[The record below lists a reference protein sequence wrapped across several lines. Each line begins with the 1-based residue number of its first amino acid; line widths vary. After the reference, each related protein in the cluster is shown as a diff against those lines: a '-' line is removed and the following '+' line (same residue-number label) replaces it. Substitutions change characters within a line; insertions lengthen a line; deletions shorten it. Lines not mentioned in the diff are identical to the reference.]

1 MDQSEI
7 NELHEIQTNEI
18 EALKAIF
25 MDDFKEVEEK
35 KTAWNVATK
44 TTEFVI
50 HLTPS
55 EEEHE
60 TAHTSIDLNVRLP
73 KTYPKR
79 MPELRLLNPHG
90 LLPATVQEL
99 RSSLQP
105 ICKNLLNQEMI
116 FDITD
121 HIKTFLS
128 VHNKPPSEASKL
140 SFYEQ
145 MVIRQ
150 HEVSKAVEEEAMR
163 EKSRLEKEEEEERR
177 AQSDMI
183 NAKIQEDI
191 QRKREHARLID
202 QRRKEL
208 EYDAGSDSDSD
219 SHFRQNNNDNDHASN
234 HYEDFKLISFDNM
247 IELGLEDD
255 GDGSLGAFQKTVLFR
270 SVMLGPCIG
279 SGSISRT
286 YTATPYRYQINEP
299 SGDVSTKQD
308 LDLGCKLVIKQI
320 NVTSSYYM
328 TQNGKKKMQEIER
341 ELERLKTLR
350 HAHIACIYESK
361 LERQSSLN
369 HHAWSFQILMEYQ
382 EGDTL
387 QSLLEKC
394 GGGIRL
400 ATCRKYLKQ
409 LLWAVNHVH
418 LSGFVCRDICS
429 SSIFFDTHQ
438 NVKLSNISYV
448 QRLHDLHHSNPLDDK
463 LAPVTNS
470 DRSRNWTS
478 PELKDKPGSYGR
490 KNDIW
495 CLGIVFL
502 EMLWGQDVTKE
513 FGSVEAFF
521 RVVEHDIPES
531 VRHFAMKMFEPDAR
545 KRPTAVDLS
554 NDPFFADDK
563 TTSPSGIDF
572 STRYPVNA
580 LSQHPKRPVAAYR
593 DKKAQ
598 SKQVMLF
605 DPPANS
611 SMSPFSHSP
620 AISQAQ
626 EYRRRYDDNN
636 PPNDADQYGYGT
648 GSGSRYK
655 ADFEE
660 IEFLGKGG
668 FGEVVKAR
676 NKLDGRFYA
685 IKKIRLDPRDNEDI
699 RKILR
704 EVQTLSSLHHQYVVR
719 YYTTWFEDE
728 DGNWRD
734 SDTEGD
740 SYSGEDSDFDEDDED
755 GDLSV
760 MPKRYDFLSTERS
773 HSKSYSAIQF
783 EETSDDSN
791 DDSIPNE
798 GDDDHIS
805 FVASDNSTDRSKI
818 SRAKLAIRNHK
829 RRSGSRTNTSSEESK
844 RSSRIRVLYIQM
856 EYCEKK
862 TLRDIIDEG
871 LDEQEGWRLF
881 RQILEALVHIHSQGM
896 IHRDL
901 KPSNIFLDSNN
912 DVKIGDFGLATS
924 NQTLIEAVS
933 AFARNH
939 HDTLHTL
946 TTKMHDHSMDGTVT
960 SASGAT
966 WNHNLDESMT
976 TGVGTTFYVSPEVL
990 PDPSK
995 GASPGMR
1002 YNQKVDMFSLGIIF
1016 FEMCYPLHTGMQ
1028 RAMVLQDLRNG
1039 KFPDDFNPNYVNQKD
1054 IIQML
1059 TSSQPKDRPNSFEL
1073 LRSDLLPPKLEDEYI
1088 NECVR
1093 TIANPNTP
1101 YYHKL
1106 MSAMFSQSSDRY
1118 KDFTYDYQTEVE
1130 KPFDPFNPLFYD
1142 RIREHM
1148 LKVFR
1153 KHGAIDI
1160 SVPLLM
1166 PKNDLYENGWRNP
1179 VHLMDSQGA
1188 LNQLP
1193 FDLTAPFARYISRKK
1208 NFPEVKRYTF
1218 DRVYREN
1225 PSGGQPEAVL
1235 EVDFDIV
1242 HRETTSMV
1250 PDAEIIKIVEEV
1262 LEDLPPYK
1270 NGAFYFIIN
1279 HANITDA
1286 ILESCRIPSDMRRG
1300 VLTALSSLGRGP
1312 SFANVRNGLK
1322 LKFQLQRSTLD
1333 ELSLF
1338 NVSGDLESVSR
1349 KLETLFVGPLRAKY
1363 KEAITEL
1370 RLLVAHA
1377 KALGVRHKLVFQ
1389 PLLVYNNHFY
1399 KNGMVFEA
1407 VVDTIDMKKKDVLA
1421 VGGRYDFLVQQ
1432 FSPPNVMPSRNLKA
1446 VGVNI
1451 AIQKLI
1457 RHLDIYQTEQIKLLM
1472 NVKNDKARSFGIWAP
1487 KKCDVY
1493 VASFGKVL
1501 LQERF
1506 DVVRELWS
1514 HGIRAELQYD
1524 DRNDPDYP
1532 EELFA
1537 RCRKSS
1543 INWVVLIKHRIHDS
1557 KASARDNAT
1566 VKVKDI
1572 LRKTEY
1578 EVPRSELAFWLVTEI
1593 GEQRRIDHGQSLSKM
1608 RKHDIKSK
1616 EVNDTP
1622 KALRHE
1628 YHHQQHDMSKG
1639 DLTDSSRTEFD
1650 IQIIRNETRGKS
1662 HSKLKH
1668 KQKNM
1673 LMDKAVDKITPVLE
1687 DMKRGQVPII
1697 VLDLPKSTV
1706 EKMSSYRFW
1715 EDEGFKKIQEDITL
1729 SQREIIERTRKEFQK
1744 LMENKR
1750 QTIWIYSYSDNYAS
1764 LCML

>member
-1 MDQSEI
+1 MDQDELS
-7 NELHEIQTNEI
+7 ELHEIQSNEI

-35 KTAWNVATK
+35 KTAWNVATQNI
-44 TTEFVI
+44 EFII

-55 EEEHE
+55 EEVHE
-60 TAHTSIDLNVRLP
+60 DAHTSIDLNVRLP
-73 KTYPKR
+73 KAYPKR

-90 LLPATVQEL
+90 LTPAKVQEL

-128 VHNKPPSEASKL
+128 VHNEPPPEGSKL

-145 MVIRQ
+145 MLIRQ
-150 HEVSKAVEEEAMR
+150 HEVSKAEREEALR
-163 EKSRLEKEEEEERR
+163 EKSRLAKEEEEERR

-191 QRKREHARLID
+191 QRKKEHARLKD
-202 QRRKEL
+202 QKRKEL
-208 EYDAGSDSDSD
+208 EYDAGDSDIED
-219 SHFRQNNNDNDHASN
+219 QYRQAHDESMHSGANYD
-234 HYEDFKLISFDNM
+234 DFKLISFDNM

-270 SVMLGPCIG
+270 SVTLGPCIG
-279 SGSISRT
+279 SGSLSRT
-286 YTATPYRYQINEP
+286 YTAMPYRYQINEP
-299 SGDVSTKQD
+299 SGDVSFNQD
-308 LDLGCKLVIKQI
+308 IELGCKLVIKQI
-320 NVTSSYYM
+320 NVTSSFYM

-350 HAHIACIYESK
+350 HAHIASIYESK
-361 LERQSSLN
+361 LERQTTHTGSSW
-369 HHAWSFQILMEYQ
+369 AFQILMEYQ

-387 QSLLEKC
+387 QNLLQKC

-418 LSGFVCRDICS
+418 LSGFVCRDISS
-429 SSIFFDTHQ
+429 SSIFFDRHQ

-448 QRLHDLHHSNPLDDK
+448 QRLYDLNCSNPLDD
-463 LAPVTNS
+463 
-470 DRSRNWTS
+470 RSRNVTKNELSRNWIS
-478 PELKDKPGSYGR
+478 PELKDKPGVYGR

-502 EMLWGQDVTKE
+502 EMLWGPDVTRE

-521 RVVEHDIPES
+521 RVVENDFPES
-531 VRHFAMKMFEPDAR
+531 VRQFTMKMFELDPR

-554 NDPFFADDK
+554 SDPFCVEDK
-563 TTSPSGIDF
+563 NTSSVGIDF
-572 STRYPVNA
+572 SSRYPINA
-580 LSQHPKRPVAAYR
+580 MSHGPTRPVAAYR
-593 DKKAQ
+593 AKQAESKK
-598 SKQVMLF
+598 VMLF
-605 DPPANS
+605 DPPATS
-611 SMSPFSHSP
+611 TLSPFAQP
-620 AISQAQ
+620 PTISQAE
-626 EYRRRYDDNN
+626 EYQRRYDEQN
-636 PPNDADQYGYGT
+636 PQNEPDQYGYGT

-734 SDTEGD
+734 SDSEGD
-740 SYSGEDSDFDEDDED
+740 SFSGEDSDFDDDDED

-773 HSKSYSAIQF
+773 QSRSYSAIQF

-791 DDSIPNE
+791 DESITTE

-805 FVASDNSTDRSKI
+805 FVASDTSTEPK
-818 SRAKLAIRNHK
+818 RATNKLVARK
-829 RRSGSRTNTSSEESK
+829 GRRSASKTNTSSEESK
-844 RSSRIRVLYIQM
+844 RSSKMRVLYIQM

-871 LDEQEGWRLF
+871 IDEQEGWRLF

-939 HDTLHTL
+939 IGTL
-946 TTKMHDHSMDGTVT
+946 TQVTARMHEHSVDSATN

-966 WNHNLDESMT
+966 WNHNADESMT

-990 PDPSK
+990 PDPAK

-1002 YNQKVDMFSLGIIF
+1002 YNQKVDMFSLGVIF
-1016 FEMCYPLHTGMQ
+1016 FEMCYPLTTGMQ

-1039 KFPDDFNPNYVNQKD
+1039 KFPSDFNPNYVNQKK

-1059 TSSQPKDRPNSFEL
+1059 ISSQPKDRPNSFEL

-1153 KHGAIDI
+1153 RHGAIDI

-1166 PKNDLYENGWRNP
+1166 PKNDLYESGWRNP

-1208 NFPEVKRYTF
+1208 NFPEIKRYSF

-1242 HRETTSMV
+1242 HRETTAMV
-1250 PDAEIIKIVEEV
+1250 PDAEIIKIVDEV

-1279 HANITDA
+1279 HANITDV
-1286 ILESCRIPSDMRRG
+1286 ILESCRIPSDIRRG

-1338 NVSGDLESVSR
+1338 NTSGDLESVSR
-1349 KLETLFVGPLRAKY
+1349 KLENLFVGPLRTKY
-1363 KEAITEL
+1363 KEAIAEL
-1370 RLLVAHA
+1370 RLLAAHV
-1377 KALGVRHKLVFQ
+1377 KSLGVRHKLVFQ

-1407 VVDTIDMKKKDVLA
+1407 VVDTLDMKKKDVLA
-1421 VGGRYDFLVQQ
+1421 VGGRYDFLIQQ

-1457 RHLDIYQTEQIKLLM
+1457 RHLDIYQTEQFKLLM
-1472 NVKNDKARSFGIWAP
+1472 NVKNDKSRSFGVWAP

-1514 HGIRAELQYD
+1514 HGIRAEMQYD

-1532 EELFA
+1532 DELFA
-1537 RCRKSS
+1537 QCRKCS

-1572 LRKTEY
+1572 LRKNEY
-1578 EVPRSELAFWLVTEI
+1578 EVPRSELALWLIAEI
-1593 GEQRRIDHGQSLSKM
+1593 GEQLRIDHGLSLSKM
-1608 RKHDIKSK
+1608 RKHDMKTK

-1622 KALRHE
+1622 KALRHD
-1628 YHHQQHDMSKG
+1628 YHHQQHDLSKG
-1639 DLTDSSRTEFD
+1639 DLSDMSRTGFD
-1650 IQIIRNETRGKS
+1650 IQIIRNESRGKS

-1687 DMKRGQVPII
+1687 DLKRGQVPVI
-1697 VLDLPKSTV
+1697 VLDLPKKV
-1706 EKMSSYRFW
+1706 LEKMSKRRFW
-1715 EDEGFKKIQEDITL
+1715 EDEGFKEIQEDITL
-1729 SQREIIERTRKEFQK
+1729 SQREIVDRARKEVLK
-1744 LMENKR
+1744 IMESKR
-1750 QTIWIYSYSDNYAS
+1750 QYFWLYSYSDDAAA
-1764 LCML
+1764 LCLL

>member
-1 MDQSEI
+1 M
-7 NELHEIQTNEI
+7 
-18 EALKAIF
+18 
-25 MDDFKEVEEK
+25 
-35 KTAWNVATK
+35 
-44 TTEFVI
+44 
-50 HLTPS
+50 
-55 EEEHE
+55 
-60 TAHTSIDLNVRLP
+60 
-73 KTYPKR
+73 
-79 MPELRLLNPHG
+79 
-90 LLPATVQEL
+90 
-99 RSSLQP
+99 
-105 ICKNLLNQEMI
+105 
-116 FDITD
+116 
-121 HIKTFLS
+121 
-128 VHNKPPSEASKL
+128 
-140 SFYEQ
+140 
-145 MVIRQ
+145 
-150 HEVSKAVEEEAMR
+150 
-163 EKSRLEKEEEEERR
+163 
-177 AQSDMI
+177 
-183 NAKIQEDI
+183 
-191 QRKREHARLID
+191 
-202 QRRKEL
+202 
-208 EYDAGSDSDSD
+208 AGSV
-219 SHFRQNNNDNDHASN
+219 
-234 HYEDFKLISFDNM
+234 
-247 IELGLEDD
+247 G
-255 GDGSLGAFQKTVLFR
+255 
-270 SVMLGPCIG
+270 
-279 SGSISRT
+279 RT

-299 SGDVSTKQD
+299 SGDVSFKQD

-320 NVTSSYYM
+320 NVTSPFYM
-328 TQNGKKKMQEIER
+328 TQNGKKKVCVCKDLLNKLDARLLMSNVPYHQMQEIER

-350 HAHIACIYESK
+350 HAHIASIYESK
-361 LERQSSLN
+361 LERQNTPSN
-369 HHAWSFQILMEYQ
+369 NTWSFQILMEYQ

-387 QSLLEKC
+387 HNLLQKC

-409 LLWAVNHVH
+409 LLWAVNHIH
-418 LSGFVCRDICS
+418 LSGFVCRDIRS
-429 SSIFFDTHQ
+429 SSIFFDKHQ

-448 QRLHDLHHSNPLDDK
+448 QRLYDLHRSNPLDDHS
-463 LAPVTNS
+463 PRVTRNE
-470 DRSRNWTS
+470 RSRNWSS
-478 PELKDKPGSYGR
+478 PEQRDKPGTYGR

-502 EMLWGQDVTKE
+502 EMLWGTDVTRE

-521 RVVEHDIPES
+521 RVAENDFPES
-531 VRHFAMKMFEPDAR
+531 VRQFTMKMFEPDPR

-554 NDPFFADDK
+554 SDPFFAEDK
-563 TTSPSGIDF
+563 NASSIGIDF
-572 STRYPVNA
+572 SSRYPINA
-580 LSQHPKRPVAAYR
+580 LSHGPPRPVAAYR
-593 DKKAQ
+593 AKQAE

-605 DPPANS
+605 DPPAS
-611 SMSPFSHSP
+611 STMSPFAQPP
-620 AISQAQ
+620 AISQAE
-626 EYRRRYDDNN
+626 EYRRRYDDHN
-636 PPNDADQYGYGT
+636 PPNEPDQYGYGT
-648 GSGSRYK
+648 GSRSRYK

-734 SDTEGD
+734 SDSEGD
-740 SYSGEDSDFDEDDED
+740 SFSGEDSEFDEDDED

-773 HSKSYSAIQF
+773 QSRSYSAIQF
-783 EETSDDSN
+783 EVTSDDSN
-791 DDSIPNE
+791 DESITTE
-798 GDDDHIS
+798 GDDDDHIS
-805 FVASDNSTDRSKI
+805 FVASDTSIDRLKRPI
-818 SRAKLAIRNHK
+818 RKLTAGK
-829 RRSGSRTNTSSEESK
+829 GRRSGSKTYTSSEESK
-844 RSSRIRVLYIQM
+844 RSSRMRVLYIQM

-871 LDEQEGWRLF
+871 IDEQEGWRLF

-924 NQTLIEAVS
+924 NQTIIDAVS

-939 HDTLHTL
+939 VGTLAQITAR
-946 TTKMHDHSMDGTVT
+946 MNEHSMDSATN

-966 WNHNLDESMT
+966 WNHNADESMT

-990 PDPSK
+990 PDPAK

-1002 YNQKVDMFSLGIIF
+1002 YNQKVDMFSLGVIF
-1016 FEMCYPLHTGMQ
+1016 FEICYPLNTGMQ

-1039 KFPDDFNPNYVNQKD
+1039 NFPSDFNPNYVNQRK

-1059 TSSQPKDRPNSFEL
+1059 ISSQPKDRPNSFEL

-1106 MSAMFSQSSDRY
+1106 MSAMFQQSSDRY

-1148 LKVFR
+1148 FKVFR
-1153 KHGAIDI
+1153 RHGAIDI

-1166 PKNDLYENGWRNP
+1166 PKNDLYESGWRNP

-1250 PDAEIIKIVEEV
+1250 PDAEIVKIVEEV

-1279 HANITDA
+1279 HANITDV
-1286 ILESCRIPSDMRRG
+1286 ILESCRVPSDIRRG

-1349 KLETLFVGPLRAKY
+1349 KLENLFVGPLRVKY
-1363 KEAITEL
+1363 KEAVAEL

-1389 PLLVYNNHFY
+1389 PLLV
-1399 KNGMVFEA
+1399 
-1407 VVDTIDMKKKDVLA
+1407 
-1421 VGGRYDFLVQQ
+1421 
-1432 FSPPNVMPSRNLKA
+1432 
-1446 VGVNI
+1446 
-1451 AIQKLI
+1451 
-1457 RHLDIYQTEQIKLLM
+1457 
-1472 NVKNDKARSFGIWAP
+1472 
-1487 KKCDVY
+1487 
-1493 VASFGKVL
+1493 
-1501 LQERF
+1501 
-1506 DVVRELWS
+1506 
-1514 HGIRAELQYD
+1514 
-1524 DRNDPDYP
+1524 
-1532 EELFA
+1532 
-1537 RCRKSS
+1537 
-1543 INWVVLIKHRIHDS
+1543 
-1557 KASARDNAT
+1557 
-1566 VKVKDI
+1566 
-1572 LRKTEY
+1572 
-1578 EVPRSELAFWLVTEI
+1578 
-1593 GEQRRIDHGQSLSKM
+1593 
-1608 RKHDIKSK
+1608 
-1616 EVNDTP
+1616 
-1622 KALRHE
+1622 
-1628 YHHQQHDMSKG
+1628 
-1639 DLTDSSRTEFD
+1639 
-1650 IQIIRNETRGKS
+1650 
-1662 HSKLKH
+1662 
-1668 KQKNM
+1668 
-1673 LMDKAVDKITPVLE
+1673 
-1687 DMKRGQVPII
+1687 
-1697 VLDLPKSTV
+1697 
-1706 EKMSSYRFW
+1706 
-1715 EDEGFKKIQEDITL
+1715 
-1729 SQREIIERTRKEFQK
+1729 
-1744 LMENKR
+1744 
-1750 QTIWIYSYSDNYAS
+1750 
-1764 LCML
+1764 

>member
-1 MDQSEI
+1 MDESELS
-7 NELHEIQTNEI
+7 ELHEIQTNEI

-44 TTEFVI
+44 NIEFII

-90 LLPATVQEL
+90 LTPAAVQEL

-128 VHNKPPSEASKL
+128 VHNKPPPEGSKL

-145 MVIRQ
+145 MLKRQ
-150 HEVSKAVEEEAMR
+150 HEVSKAVEEEALR

-191 QRKREHARLID
+191 QRKKEHARLID

-208 EYDAGSDSDSD
+208 EYDAGSDSDSEAQF
-219 SHFRQNNNDNDHASN
+219 SHADNDTVHASG
-234 HYEDFKLISFDNM
+234 HYDDFKLISFDNM
-247 IELGLEDD
+247 IELGLEDG
-255 GDGSLGAFQKTVLFR
+255 GDGSLGAFQKTVIFR

-279 SGSISRT
+279 SGTYPTISLRERT
-286 YTATPYRYQINEP
+286 SNILKNIY
-299 SGDVSTKQD
+299 
-308 LDLGCKLVIKQI
+308 
-320 NVTSSYYM
+320 
-328 TQNGKKKMQEIER
+328 
-341 ELERLKTLR
+341 LERHSTLG
-350 HAHIACIYESK
+350 HNS
-361 LERQSSLN
+361 
-369 HHAWSFQILMEYQ
+369 WSFQILMEYQ

-387 QSLLEKC
+387 QNLLEKC

-448 QRLHDLHHSNPLDDK
+448 QRLHDLHHSNPLHDQI
-463 LAPVTNS
+463 APATKIE
-470 DRSRNWTS
+470 RSRNWIS
-478 PELKDKPGSYGR
+478 PELKDKPGTYGR

-502 EMLWGQDVTKE
+502 EMLWGPDVTKE
-513 FGSVEAFF
+513 FGSVDAFF
-521 RVVEHDIPES
+521 RVVENDIPES
-531 VRHFAMKMFEPDAR
+531 VLQFTMKMFEPDAR

-554 NDPFFADDK
+554 SDPFFADEK
-563 TTSPSGIDF
+563 TTSP
-572 STRYPVNA
+572 
-580 LSQHPKRPVAAYR
+580 
-593 DKKAQ
+593 
-598 SKQVMLF
+598 
-605 DPPANS
+605 
-611 SMSPFSHSP
+611 
-620 AISQAQ
+620 
-626 EYRRRYDDNN
+626 
-636 PPNDADQYGYGT
+636 ADQYGYGT

-676 NKLDGRFYA
+676 NKLDGRYYA

-740 SYSGEDSDFDEDDED
+740 TYSGEDSDFDEDDED

-773 HSKSYSAIQF
+773 QSRSYSAIHF

-791 DDSIPNE
+791 DESVPTE
-798 GDDDHIS
+798 GEDDHIS
-805 FVASDNSTDRSKI
+805 FAVSDTTTDRSKI
-818 SRAKLAIRNHK
+818 RRAKLPDRK
-829 RRSGSRTNTSSEESK
+829 QRSGSKTNTSSEESK

-871 LDEQEGWRLF
+871 IDEQEGWRLF

-939 HDTLHTL
+939 SDNLHAL
-946 TTKMHDHSMDGTVT
+946 AAKIHEHSMDGTVT

-966 WNHNLDESMT
+966 WNHNPDESMT

-990 PDPSK
+990 PDPTK
-995 GASPGMR
+995 GTAS
-1002 YNQKVDMFSLGIIF
+1002 VDMFSLGIIF
-1016 FEMCYPLHTGMQ
+1016 FEMCYPLQTGMQ

-1039 KFPDDFNPNYVNQKD
+1039 KFPDDFNPSYVNQKK

-1118 KDFTYDYQTEVE
+1118 KDFTYDYQTEIE
-1130 KPFDPFNPLFYD
+1130 KPFDPYNPLFYD

-1153 KHGAIDI
+1153 RHGAIDI

-1166 PKNDLYENGWRNP
+1166 PKNDLYESGWRNP

-1208 NFPEVKRYTF
+1208 NFPEIKRYTF

-1242 HRETTSMV
+1242 HREATSMV

-1363 KEAITEL
+1363 KEAISEM

-1457 RHLDIYQTEQIKLLM
+1457 RHLDIYQTEQFKLLM
-1472 NVKNDKARSFGIWAP
+1472 NMKSEKARSFGIWAP

-1514 HGIRAELQYD
+1514 HGIRAEMQYD

-1532 EELFA
+1532 EEL
-1537 RCRKSS
+1537 
-1543 INWVVLIKHRIHDS
+1543 IHDS

-1572 LRKTEY
+1572 LRKNEY
-1578 EVPRSELAFWLVTEI
+1578 EGL
-1593 GEQRRIDHGQSLSKM
+1593 
-1608 RKHDIKSK
+1608 
-1616 EVNDTP
+1616 
-1622 KALRHE
+1622 
-1628 YHHQQHDMSKG
+1628 Y
-1639 DLTDSSRTEFD
+1639 
-1650 IQIIRNETRGKS
+1650 
-1662 HSKLKH
+1662 
-1668 KQKNM
+1668 
-1673 LMDKAVDKITPVLE
+1673 
-1687 DMKRGQVPII
+1687 
-1697 VLDLPKSTV
+1697 
-1706 EKMSSYRFW
+1706 
-1715 EDEGFKKIQEDITL
+1715 
-1729 SQREIIERTRKEFQK
+1729 
-1744 LMENKR
+1744 
-1750 QTIWIYSYSDNYAS
+1750 
-1764 LCML
+1764 